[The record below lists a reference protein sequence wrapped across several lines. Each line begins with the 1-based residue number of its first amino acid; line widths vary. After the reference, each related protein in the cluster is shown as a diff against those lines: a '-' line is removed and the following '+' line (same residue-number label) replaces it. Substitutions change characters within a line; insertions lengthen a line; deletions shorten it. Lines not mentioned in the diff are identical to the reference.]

1 VRSRGRGEAGAY
13 LILYALLAVV
23 FFTVAA
29 IVLDIAALRQGR
41 RADRTAADLA
51 VTAGV
56 TEIDTTDP
64 STFARACEAAW
75 GYVLANKTEAG
86 GAISAPP
93 CNSTFPAADACNAL
107 TPARTASATIGPLTI
122 EITHPVP
129 NSSPL
134 MLAEAQGGDVTQSIY
149 APADGTSCERL
160 GVRIVRT
167 RQFLFAQIA
176 GAVGGTTDV
185 HSVARAL
192 TTTSTTEIPGLV
204 ALERTGCD
212 AVTTD
217 AAGGH
222 LDVEAA
228 GQGGVILV
236 DSDGSSCGGSYT
248 IRPDASGRIRAVNA
262 GPASGVISSF
272 ALAGTN
278 FPVAYDPADVGAGR
292 LAPQPTPALIR
303 TGRAIIDNRYNC
315 TGSSCAAGSDE
326 VDQLEAADGGPGA
339 PAGHTVYS
347 GPCTIPNTGVPELVI
362 GDTYVDCPVL
372 EIFGS
377 VTFSGAS
384 VVLAGDVIVR
394 AGACVAVNS
403 TECGAA
409 GVASGDAV
417 AFVRG
422 SVTKEPTAGV
432 FLRRT
437 FLWAGGSVDVP
448 LDPDKFVVDSAL
460 GWTAPTGG
468 RFQDLLLWDEA
479 GAPVRLAEQ
488 DATEIEGTVFAPNTT
503 VVLSSRPGGA
513 SLDLPLQVV
522 AGRVRLEGGG
532 DVSLAPAAGRATGR
546 LTRQVRLIR

>member
-1 VRSRGRGEAGAY
+1 VRGDRESGAF

-41 RADRTAADLA
+41 RADRTTADLA
-51 VTAGV
+51 ATAGV
-56 TEIDTTDP
+56 TEIDTNDP
-64 STFARACEAAW
+64 STFANACEAAW
-75 GYVLANKTEAG
+75 GYVLANKTEAN
-86 GAISAPP
+86 GAISPPP
-93 CNSTFPAADACNAL
+93 CDATFPATDACTAA
-107 TPARTASATIGPLTI
+107 TPARTATATIGPLTI

-129 NSSPL
+129 NGSPL
-134 MLAEAQGGDVTQSIY
+134 MLAEAQGGDIPQSIN
-149 APADGTSCERL
+149 PPTDGTSCERL
-160 GVRIVRT
+160 AVRVIRT
-167 RQFLFAQIA
+167 RAFLFAQIA
-176 GAVGGTTDV
+176 GAIGGTTDV

-204 ALERTGCD
+204 ATERTGCD

-217 AAGGH
+217 PAGGR
-222 LDVEAA
+222 LDVRAV

-236 DSDGSSCGGSYT
+236 DSDGSGCSGGYT
-248 IRPDASGRIRAVNA
+248 IRPDATGRIRAVNA
-262 GPASGVISSF
+262 GPATGVVSSF

-303 TGRAIIDNRYNC
+303 TGRAIMDNRYNC
-315 TGSSCAAGSDE
+315 TGASCAAGSNE

-339 PAGHTVYS
+339 PAGHTTYGGGVCS
-347 GPCTIPNTGVPELVI
+347 IPNTGVPQLVV

-377 VTFSGAS
+377 VTFSGSS

-394 AGACVAVNS
+394 AGGCVAVNS

-422 SVTKEPTAGV
+422 SVTKEPTAGL

-437 FLWAGGSVDVP
+437 FLWAGGSVDLP
-448 LDPDKFVVDSAL
+448 LDPDPAPDSAL

-479 GAPVRLAEQ
+479 AAPVRVAEQ
-488 DATEIEGTVFAPNTT
+488 DDTEVEGTVFAPNTT
-503 VVLSSRPGGA
+503 VVLEGRPGGP
-513 SLDLPLQVV
+513 SLDLALQVV
-522 AGRVRLEGGG
+522 ANRVRLEGGG
-532 DVSLAPAAGRATGR
+532 DVDLVPAAGRATGR